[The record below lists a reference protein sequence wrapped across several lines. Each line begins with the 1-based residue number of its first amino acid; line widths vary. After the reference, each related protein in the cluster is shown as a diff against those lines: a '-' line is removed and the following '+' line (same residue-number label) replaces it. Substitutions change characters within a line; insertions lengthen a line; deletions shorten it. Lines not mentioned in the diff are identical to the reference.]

1 MFERAMKRAP
11 KRSHEIGNVYLK
23 TLTGLPRETWQEWQ
37 LVKRVERL
45 DDLPHVI
52 MQEVG
57 GKTTR
62 TVAISVLND
71 PAIWEMRDA

>member
-1 MFERAMKRAP
+1 MKRAQ
-11 KRSHEIGNVYLK
+11 KRSHEVGNVYLK
-23 TLTGLPRETWQEWQ
+23 TLAGLPRETWQEWQ
-37 LVKRVERL
+37 LVKRVDRMNA
-45 DDLPHVI
+45 LPHVI

-71 PAIWEMRDA
+71 PHIWAMRDI

>member
-1 MFERAMKRAP
+1 MKRAQ
-11 KRSHEIGNVYLK
+11 KRSHEVGNVYLK
-23 TLTGLPRETWQEWQ
+23 TLSGLPRETWQEWQ
-37 LVKRVERL
+37 LVKRVERMNA
-45 DDLPHVI
+45 LPHVI

-71 PAIWEMRDA
+71 PSVWAMREA

>member
-1 MFERAMKRAP
+1 MFERAMKRGQR
-11 KRSHEIGNVYLK
+11 RSHEVGNIYLK
-23 TLTGLPRETWQEWQ
+23 ALAGLPRETWQEWQ
-37 LVKRVERL
+37 LMKVVERL

-71 PAIWEMRDA
+71 PSVWAMRDA